1 MFHFIRNSTLNFT
14 LGVMALF
21 LTACGAT
28 FDSEALRHQNDDRGS
43 FAAELGNAYKKFAL
57 AEIDQMADWIDGA
70 HFGKK
75 AQLAFADKT
84 PKPEPVENWWLT
96 KDQKQILG
104 DARKRLILSLDRHS
118 KQQIPRV
125 AAQAQVNFDCWI
137 EQQEENW
144 QTKDI
149 EKCRLGF
156 YAAVERLE
164 EVAALAGSRYMP
176 ISNQARFIPARQTL
190 IDSRSEH
197 ETRSYTLYFTL
208 DKSELD
214 VSGKRQI
221 DRVVQDYRGG
231 SPVTILLAGHTDRSG
246 KQPYNLNLSRL
257 RSEAVRRHLIER
269 GIPVQMIE
277 AHAFG
282 ESRPRK
288 PTGDGKKEPLNR
300 RVEITV
306 GPAPKL

>member
-1 MFHFIRNSTLNFT
+1 MFHIIRNST
-14 LGVMALF
+14 LGVMAL
-21 LTACGAT
+21 LISACGAT
-28 FDSEALRHQNDDRGS
+28 FDSEALRHQSDDRANFS
-43 FAAELGNAYKKFAL
+43 AELGRAYKKFAL
-57 AEIDQMADWIDGA
+57 AEIEQMSDWVDGA

-75 AQLAFADKT
+75 AQLAFANKT
-84 PKPEPVENWWLT
+84 PKPEPIENWWLT

-104 DARKRLILSLDRHS
+104 DARERLLLSLDRHS
-118 KQQIPRV
+118 KKQIPRV
-125 AAQAQVNFDCWI
+125 AAAAQVNFDCWI

-144 QTKDI
+144 QAKDI
-149 EKCRLGF
+149 EKCRRGF

-164 EVAALAGSRYMP
+164 EVAALARSSYVP
-176 ISNQARFIPARQTL
+176 ISNQARLIPAKQTL
-190 IDSRSEH
+190 IDPRSEN
-197 ETRSYTLYFTL
+197 ETRSYTLYFTF

-214 VSGKRQI
+214 TGGHSQI
-221 DRVVQDYRGG
+221 DRVVRDYRAG
-231 SPVTILLAGHTDRSG
+231 SPVTILLAGHADRSG

-257 RSEAVRRHLIER
+257 RSEAVRRQLIER

-288 PTGDGKKEPLNR
+288 ATRDGKKEPLNR

-306 GPAPKL
+306 GRAPHL